1 MKLIFF
7 KVFPLLQSRF
17 QTNPGANVKVLKG
30 WRGCSINIQKWNSLD
45 EEFLAKYRNCTSRA
59 PDYDSFQHCCHKSSK
74 PLRRSETIWSP
85 SSSCRRWVDVVDL
98 QNPWHTL
105 SPFERKKMDSNQ
117 VLMQMNLRLEKV
129 LGRCFGP
136 HFPRLNTP
144 VHSFI
149 GRKDP

>member
-1 MKLIFF
+1 MIFL
-7 KVFPLLQSRF
+7 KVLPLLQSRF

-59 PDYDSFQHCCHKSSK
+59 PDYDSSQRFCHKSST
-74 PLRRSETIWSP
+74 PLKRLKSP
-85 SSSCRRWVDVVDL
+85 VVSSLSRWRWNNVVDL

-129 LGRCFGP
+129 LGWCFGP